1 MRGFGFPQEIL
12 KTLSQSRSTARGPGL
27 VPLTCLRSHVLPM
40 FCTGIP
46 PRAFPV
52 NTSHVGQGEAGQEK
66 SLLARRQEQGWALP
80 PTVQRVSPPGSHMK
94 RFLHALATLL
104 LPRASCTSSFSR
116 LRPTA
121 VTFASPLL
129 TCPVSHRTPVLKGAV
144 APDCGGGVQDWPPWE
159 SRVSTA
165 CTLSTSECKEGVN
178 PHASSASFP

>member
-129 TCPVSHRTPVLKGAV
+129 TCPASHRTPVLKGAV